1 MYLYKLL
8 VTALL
13 CESEIQFECLSICL
27 WLPNVVFVKLMLF
40 VHERVCVCVCV
51 CVCVYDMLINNYT
64 STYLAHTP
72 NTSCMYACGRTSM

>member
-1 MYLYKLL
+1 MYLYGLL

-13 CESEIQFECLSICL
+13 CESKIQFECLSIYL

-51 CVCVYDMLINNYT
+51 CVCV
-64 STYLAHTP
+64 
-72 NTSCMYACGRTSM
+72 